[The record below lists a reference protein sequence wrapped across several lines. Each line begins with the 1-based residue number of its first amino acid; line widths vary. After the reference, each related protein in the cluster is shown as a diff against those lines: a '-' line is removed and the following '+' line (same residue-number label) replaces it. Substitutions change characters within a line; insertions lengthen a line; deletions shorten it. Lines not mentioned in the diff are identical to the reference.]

1 MQSKLIVL
9 LQIHPSCFVQ
19 NIGFQILNTL
29 ELLTKSLKQGKRS
42 ALFYCLLFKHKHTQC
57 HARHNTHEVCEYNK
71 IHRFELSKAKYLI
84 ILIW

>member
-42 ALFYCLLFKHKHTQC
+42 ALFYCLLC
-57 HARHNTHEVCEYNK
+57 
-71 IHRFELSKAKYLI
+71 KA
-84 ILIW
+84 